1 MWRSASLVRRTG
13 HSRRSNRHIPSRVC
27 RSRASETDLSF
38 DEEIRFITGR
48 GVGALAE
55 EAIDTAPAGDLEGQF
70 GFPDS
75 QLAKVS
81 HDDRSSYDK
90 SRFPRSSPMSTID
103 ELPTQKT
110 KMSVV
115 LYSAPQRVDQRMLPS
130 GHSAL
135 I

>member
-90 SRFPRSSPMSTID
+90 SRFREARRCRPLMNSPLKRQKCLLYCILPRS
-103 ELPTQKT
+103 ELI
-110 KMSVV
+110 SVCFRQDT
-115 LYSAPQRVDQRMLPS
+115 PR
-130 GHSAL
+130 
-135 I
+135 